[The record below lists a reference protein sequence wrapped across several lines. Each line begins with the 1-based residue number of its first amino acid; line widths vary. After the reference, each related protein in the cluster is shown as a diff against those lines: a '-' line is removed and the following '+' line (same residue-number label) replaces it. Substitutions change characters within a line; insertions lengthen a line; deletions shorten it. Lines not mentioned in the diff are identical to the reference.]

1 MKTNLE
7 NASYTSNWLN
17 YWLNSPVMDKNM
29 INDCFYSNLKNTCEN
44 QEELTY
50 TSEDIIKN
58 PEDKRLVHLKGKQV
72 FAGNSPTE
80 VLEEANG
87 KASSP
92 NGFGATRPGK
102 LYRFISKDTSSNKP
116 FIVQDVRLSDSNDS
130 NCSYIHE
137 LNFPYILIKKETIN
151 ESSCK
156 EETREN
162 DLNTRDLKEKNMND
176 LNDIKKYLIEEKQKV
191 TDEVMSYLYYN
202 FKVEEGGELQ
212 QNTLNFLVGHYM
224 SLVNTLKKVE
234 TLLKENNN
242 NEGQL
247 LSKGTNPSTSY
258 SNYEE

>member
-7 NASYTSNWLN
+7 NASYISNWLN

-29 INDCFYSNLKNTCEN
+29 INECFYSSLKNTCEN

-87 KASSP
+87 KARSP

-116 FIVQDVRLSDSNDS
+116 FIVQEVRLSDSNDS

-137 LNFPYILIKKETIN
+137 LNFSCIIIQKESTN

-162 DLNTRDLKEKNMND
+162 DLNTRDLKEKNMNN
-176 LNDIKKYLIEEKQKV
+176 LNNIKKYLIEEKQKV

-202 FKVEEGGELQ
+202 FKAEEGGELQ
-212 QNTLNFLVGHYM
+212 QNTLNFLVGQYS

-234 TLLKENNN
+234 TLLKENS
-242 NEGQL
+242 NEVKL
-247 LSKGTNPSTSY
+247 FSKDTNPSTSY

>member
-1 MKTNLE
+1 
-7 NASYTSNWLN
+7 
-17 YWLNSPVMDKNM
+17 
-29 INDCFYSNLKNTCEN
+29 
-44 QEELTY
+44 
-50 TSEDIIKN
+50 
-58 PEDKRLVHLKGKQV
+58 
-72 FAGNSPTE
+72 
-80 VLEEANG
+80 
-87 KASSP
+87 
-92 NGFGATRPGK
+92 
-102 LYRFISKDTSSNKP
+102 
-116 FIVQDVRLSDSNDS
+116 
-130 NCSYIHE
+130 
-137 LNFPYILIKKETIN
+137 
-151 ESSCK
+151 
-156 EETREN
+156 
-162 DLNTRDLKEKNMND
+162 MND

>member
-1 MKTNLE
+1 METDE
-7 NASYTSNWLN
+7 Y
-17 YWLNSPVMDKNM
+17 VM
-29 INDCFYSNLKNTCEN
+29 T
-44 QEELTY
+44 
-50 TSEDIIKN
+50 DIIFD
-58 PEDKRLVHLKGKQV
+58 PEDKRLIHLKGKLV
-72 FAGNSPTE
+72 YAGNTPME
-80 VLEEANG
+80 VLKEANG

-116 FIVQDVRLSDSNDS
+116 FIVQEVRLSDSNDS

-137 LNFPYILIKKETIN
+137 LNFPYIIIKKETIN

-162 DLNTRDLKEKNMND
+162 DLNTRDLKEKNMNN
-176 LNDIKKYLIEEKQKV
+176 LNNIKKYLIEEKQKV

-202 FKVEEGGELQ
+202 FKAEEGEELQ
-212 QNTLNFLVGHYM
+212 RNTLNFLVGQYS

-234 TLLKENNN
+234 TLLEENS
-242 NEGQL
+242 NEVKL
-247 LSKGTNPSTSY
+247 FSKDTNPSTSY

>member
-1 MKTNLE
+1 METDE
-7 NASYTSNWLN
+7 YAMT
-17 YWLNSPVMDKNM
+17 
-29 INDCFYSNLKNTCEN
+29 
-44 QEELTY
+44 
-50 TSEDIIKN
+50 DIIFDPK
-58 PEDKRLVHLKGKQV
+58 DKRLIHLKGKLV
-72 FAGNSPTE
+72 YAGNTPME
-80 VLEEANG
+80 VLKEANG

-116 FIVQDVRLSDSNDS
+116 FIVQEVRLSDSNDS

-137 LNFPYILIKKETIN
+137 LNFPYIIIKKETIN

-162 DLNTRDLKEKNMND
+162 DLNTRDLKEKNMNN
-176 LNDIKKYLIEEKQKV
+176 LNNIKKYLIEEKQKV

-202 FKVEEGGELQ
+202 FKAEEGEELQ
-212 QNTLNFLVGHYM
+212 RNTLNFLVGQYS

-234 TLLKENNN
+234 TLLEENS
-242 NEGQL
+242 NEVKL
-247 LSKGTNPSTSY
+247 FSKDTNPSTSY

>member
-29 INDCFYSNLKNTCEN
+29 INECFYSNLKNTCEN

-116 FIVQDVRLSDSNDS
+116 FIVQEVRLSDSNDS

-137 LNFPYILIKKETIN
+137 LNFPYIIIKKETIN

>member
-1 MKTNLE
+1 
-7 NASYTSNWLN
+7 
-17 YWLNSPVMDKNM
+17 MDENM
-29 INDCFYSNLKNTCEN
+29 INECFYSNLKNTCEN

-116 FIVQDVRLSDSNDS
+116 FIVQEVRLSDSNDS

-137 LNFPYILIKKETIN
+137 LNFPYIIIKKETIN
-151 ESSCK
+151 ENSCK
-156 EETREN
+156 EGTREN

-247 LSKGTNPSTSY
+247 LSNGTNPSTSY

>member
-7 NASYTSNWLN
+7 NASYTLNWLN

-29 INDCFYSNLKNTCEN
+29 INECFYSNLKNTCEN

-50 TSEDIIKN
+50 TSEDIIENSK
-58 PEDKRLVHLKGKQV
+58 DKRLVHLKGKQV

-116 FIVQDVRLSDSNDS
+116 FIVQEVRLSDSNDS

-137 LNFPYILIKKETIN
+137 LNFPYIIIKKETIN

>member
-17 YWLNSPVMDKNM
+17 YWLNSPVMDENM
-29 INDCFYSNLKNTCEN
+29 INECFYSNLKNTCEN

-116 FIVQDVRLSDSNDS
+116 FIVQEVRLSDSNDS

>member
-29 INDCFYSNLKNTCEN
+29 INECFYSNLKNTCEN

-50 TSEDIIKN
+50 TSKDIIGN
-58 PEDKRLVHLKGKQV
+58 PKDKRLVHLKGKQV

-116 FIVQDVRLSDSNDS
+116 FIVQEVRLSDSNDS

-191 TDEVMSYLYYN
+191 TDEAMSYLYYY
-202 FKVEEGGELQ
+202 FKAEEGGELQ

>member
-1 MKTNLE
+1 
-7 NASYTSNWLN
+7 
-17 YWLNSPVMDKNM
+17 MDKNM
-29 INDCFYSNLKNTCEN
+29 INECFYSNLKNTCEN

-116 FIVQDVRLSDSNDS
+116 FIVQEVRLSDSNDS

-212 QNTLNFLVGHYM
+212 QNTLNFLVGHYI

>member
-29 INDCFYSNLKNTCEN
+29 INECFYSNLKNTCEN

-116 FIVQDVRLSDSNDS
+116 FIVQEVRLSDSNDS

-137 LNFPYILIKKETIN
+137 LNFSCIIIQKESTN

-162 DLNTRDLKEKNMND
+162 DLNTRDLKEKNSCPTF
-176 LNDIKKYLIEEKQKV
+176 KLIQ
-191 TDEVMSYLYYN
+191 
-202 FKVEEGGELQ
+202 
-212 QNTLNFLVGHYM
+212 TLT
-224 SLVNTLKKVE
+224 SL
-234 TLLKENNN
+234 
-242 NEGQL
+242 
-247 LSKGTNPSTSY
+247 
-258 SNYEE
+258 

>member
-29 INDCFYSNLKNTCEN
+29 INECFYSNLKNTCEN

-50 TSEDIIKN
+50 TSEDIIENSK
-58 PEDKRLVHLKGKQV
+58 DKRLVHLKGKQV

-116 FIVQDVRLSDSNDS
+116 FIVQEVRLSDSNDS

-137 LNFPYILIKKETIN
+137 LNFPYIIIKKETIN
-151 ESSCK
+151 ENSCK
-156 EETREN
+156 EGTKE
-162 DLNTRDLKEKNMND
+162 DDINTKDLKEKNMND

-191 TDEVMSYLYYN
+191 TDEAMSYLYYK

-212 QNTLNFLVGHYM
+212 QNTLNFLVGHYI

>member
-17 YWLNSPVMDKNM
+17 YWLNSPVMDKNI

-50 TSEDIIKN
+50 TSEDIIENSK
-58 PEDKRLVHLKGKQV
+58 DKRLVHLKGKQV

-87 KASSP
+87 KARSP

-116 FIVQDVRLSDSNDS
+116 FIVQEVRLSDSNDS

-137 LNFPYILIKKETIN
+137 LNFPCIIIKKESTN
-151 ESSCK
+151 ENWCK
-156 EETREN
+156 EETKE
-162 DLNTRDLKEKNMND
+162 DDINTRDLKEKNMNN
-176 LNDIKKYLIEEKQKV
+176 LNNIKKYLIEEKQKV

-202 FKVEEGGELQ
+202 FKAEEGEELQ
-212 QNTLNFLVGHYM
+212 RNTLNFLVGQYS

-234 TLLKENNN
+234 TLLEENSH
-242 NEGQL
+242 EIKL
-247 LSKGTNPSTSY
+247 FSKDTNPSTSY
-258 SNYEE
+258 SNYEK

>member
-1 MKTNLE
+1 
-7 NASYTSNWLN
+7 
-17 YWLNSPVMDKNM
+17 MDKNM

-116 FIVQDVRLSDSNDS
+116 FIVQEVRLSDSNNS
-130 NCSYIHE
+130 NCSYINE
-137 LNFPYILIKKETIN
+137 LNFPYIIIKKETIN
-151 ESSCK
+151 ENSCK
-156 EETREN
+156 EGTREN

>member
-7 NASYTSNWLN
+7 NASYTSDWLN

-29 INDCFYSNLKNTCEN
+29 INECFYSNLKNTCEN

-116 FIVQDVRLSDSNDS
+116 FIVQEVRLSDSNDS

-137 LNFPYILIKKETIN
+137 LNFPYIIIKKEIIN

-162 DLNTRDLKEKNMND
+162 DLNTRDLKEKNMNN
-176 LNDIKKYLIEEKQKV
+176 LNNIKKYLIEEKQKV

-202 FKVEEGGELQ
+202 FKAEEGEELQ
-212 QNTLNFLVGHYM
+212 QNTLNFLVGQYS

-234 TLLKENNN
+234 TLLEENSH
-242 NEGQL
+242 EIKL
-247 LSKGTNPSTSY
+247 FSKDTNPSTSY

>member
-29 INDCFYSNLKNTCEN
+29 INECFYSNLKNTCEN

-116 FIVQDVRLSDSNDS
+116 FIVQEVRLSDSNDS

-137 LNFPYILIKKETIN
+137 LNFPYIIIKKETIN
-151 ESSCK
+151 ENSCK
-156 EETREN
+156 EGTKE
-162 DLNTRDLKEKNMND
+162 DDINTKDLKEKRMSD
-176 LNDIKKYLIEEKQKV
+176 LNTIRKYLSEEIKKIK
-191 TDEVMSYLYYN
+191 DETMSYLYYN
-202 FKVEEGGELQ
+202 FKAEEGEETQ
-212 QNTLNFLVGHYM
+212 RNTLNFLVGQYT

-234 TLLKENNN
+234 TLLEENNN

>member
-1 MKTNLE
+1 METDE
-7 NASYTSNWLN
+7 YAMT
-17 YWLNSPVMDKNM
+17 
-29 INDCFYSNLKNTCEN
+29 
-44 QEELTY
+44 
-50 TSEDIIKN
+50 DIIFD

-87 KASSP
+87 KARSP

-116 FIVQDVRLSDSNDS
+116 FIVQEVRLSDSNDS

-137 LNFPYILIKKETIN
+137 LNFSCIIIQKESTN

-162 DLNTRDLKEKNMND
+162 DLNTRDLKEKNMNN
-176 LNDIKKYLIEEKQKV
+176 LNNIKKYLIEEKQKV

-202 FKVEEGGELQ
+202 FKAEEGGELQ
-212 QNTLNFLVGHYM
+212 QNTLNFLVGQYS

-234 TLLKENNN
+234 TLLKENS
-242 NEGQL
+242 NEVKL
-247 LSKGTNPSTSY
+247 FSKDTNPSTSY

>member
-29 INDCFYSNLKNTCEN
+29 INECFYSNLKNTCEN

-50 TSEDIIKN
+50 TSKDIIGN

-116 FIVQDVRLSDSNDS
+116 FIVQEVRLSDSNDS